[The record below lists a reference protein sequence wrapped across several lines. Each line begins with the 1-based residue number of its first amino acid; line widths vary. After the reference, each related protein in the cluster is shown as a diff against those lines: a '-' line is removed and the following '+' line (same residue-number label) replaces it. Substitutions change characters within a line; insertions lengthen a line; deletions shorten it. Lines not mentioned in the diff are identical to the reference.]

1 MDEVQS
7 PTRRQKTPRQ
17 QTSAVLA
24 MARLAVDVAS
34 EKQASDI
41 LMLDVRKLTPFTDY
55 IIILTADNLRQINA
69 LAEDIRIGLKTEG
82 VDLHH
87 REGTPESGWV
97 LMDFADVV
105 VHIFAPN
112 QRDFYS
118 LEQVWE
124 DARQVVRIQ

>member
-1 MDEVQS
+1 
-7 PTRRQKTPRQ
+7 
-17 QTSAVLA
+17 
-24 MARLAVDVAS
+24 MAKLAVGVAS

-41 LMLDVRKLTPFTDY
+41 LMLDVRKLTPFADY

-69 LAEDIRIGLKTEG
+69 LAEDIRIGLKAEG

-105 VHIFAPN
+105 VHIFAPI
-112 QRDFYS
+112 QRAFYS
-118 LEQVWE
+118 LERVWE